1 MGVTM
6 NNGGTAVKAPGDR
19 TLSASVLV
27 LNRNYAAIRIISA
40 RRAFILLYKDY
51 AEAIDSWGE
60 EFGTFDFA
68 GWVEHSREQ
77 RLRSPDDAQF
87 VTTPRLQIMIPR
99 VIRLRRY
106 DKVPRRE
113 VKFSRRNI
121 LARDDHACQYCG
133 RRLSTSQLSIDH
145 VVPKSRG
152 GGSTWTN
159 VVAACNQCNTRKGG
173 RMPQEASMRLR
184 CVPRPPR
191 RNPLL
196 AGKVHHHEYR
206 LWRHFLS
213 EAEMAV
219 EA

>member
-1 MGVTM
+1 MDNGDAAGQSPGV
-6 NNGGTAVKAPGDR
+6 KP
-19 TLSASVLV
+19 LSASVLV

-40 RRAFILLYKDY
+40 RRAFVLMYKDY

-68 GWVEHSREQ
+68 MWIEHSKEQ
-77 RLRSPDDAQF
+77 RLKPSEEAKF
-87 VTTPRLQIMIPR
+87 VTTPRLEIMIPR

-106 DKVPRRE
+106 DKVPRRKA
-113 VKFSRRNI
+113 KFSRRNI
-121 LARDDHACQYCG
+121 LVRDGHACQYCG
-133 RRLSTSQLSIDH
+133 RHLSASQSSIDH

-159 VVAACNQCNTRKGG
+159 VVAACNTCNMRKGG

-184 CVPRPPR
+184 TVPRQPR

-196 AGKVHHHEYR
+196 VSKVPHHEYR

-219 EA
+219 QA